1 MIPETHSHTKADAA
15 RVAEDPP
22 SGEES
27 RFALLAIFFLVGGAQ
42 LALGMWLNSRGFLWN
57 DALSRASSA
66 LMALYGTD
74 PHLAAIGFVW
84 MPLPTLVEMAWTPLY
99 LLWPGVVSSGFS
111 STLTTAVAGGSI
123 AALLLYASRK
133 FGLPSYW
140 GWVFALVVSSNPM
153 ILLFASNGMSEGVAA
168 PFLIGSV
175 CFLTLFWHTG
185 QRRYVAAASVA
196 LALGFASLY
205 QAVPFGGAVFAAM
218 TLGIFLKSETAPSI
232 PQGRWR
238 AVEGLGILFLVPSA
252 YVGLLWVGANWTIMG
267 DPLFFAHSQYS
278 NEGVI
283 EGFQGTRLAAR
294 AAGDLPLTIRYI
306 AVRTAPFLIPIL
318 ALFVVRVLD
327 RRVRN
332 VNTFSL
338 LLLALSVPVGM
349 MLPQTYSGGSF
360 GWLRYFMYPL
370 FVAAGWGLYEIARSH
385 RKKLALGLVLCGWV
399 LAVPAILGLMS
410 NPSTGSDEHYIVK
423 GVREGSNF
431 TQVGFPNDIG
441 ANSGVARYVRRN
453 TMPEGNIVAV
463 DAVYGWAIAA
473 QMPREDLG
481 SLLILTPDRRFKA
494 ALQNPDKYHVS
505 YLLVP
510 DPSRRSN
517 DLVNDAYPRL
527 WKGDE
532 RGFELVKSFPRS
544 NQGWKLY
551 RWTGQKR

>member
-1 MIPETHSHTKADAA
+1 MIPETYRHAKADAA
-15 RVAEDPP
+15 RVADDRP
-22 SGEES
+22 SGEER
-27 RFALLAIFFLVGGAQ
+27 RFALPAIFFLVGGAQ
-42 LALGMWLNSRGFLWN
+42 LAFGMWLNSLGFLWN
-57 DALSRASSA
+57 DALSRASNA

-111 STLTTAVAGGSI
+111 STLTTAAAGGST

-133 FGLPSYW
+133 FGLPSLS
-140 GWVFALVVSSNPM
+140 GWVFALVVSLNPM
-153 ILLFASNGMSEGVAA
+153 ILLFATNGMSEGVAA

-196 LALGFASLY
+196 LALSFASLY
-205 QAVPFGGAVFAAM
+205 QAMPFGGAVFAAM
-218 TLGIFLKSETAPSI
+218 VLSILLKSETTPST

-283 EGFQGTRLAAR
+283 EGYQGTRLATR
-294 AAGDLPLTIRYI
+294 AAGDLTLTLQYI
-306 AVRTAPFLIPIL
+306 AKRTAPFLIPIL
-318 ALFVVRVLD
+318 ALLLVRLLD
-327 RRVRN
+327 GRLRN
-332 VNTFSL
+332 VNTLSL

-349 MLPQTYSGGSF
+349 MAPQVYSGGSF

-370 FVAAGWGLYEIARSH
+370 FVAAGWGLYEIAKSRG
-385 RKKLALGLVLCGWV
+385 KKLALGLVLFGWV
-399 LAVPAILGLMS
+399 LAFPAILGLMS
-410 NPSTGSDEHYIVK
+410 NPSTGSDEHYIVT
-423 GVREGSNF
+423 GLRNGSNF
-431 TQVGFPNDIG
+431 TEVGFPNDIG
-441 ANSGVARYVRRN
+441 ANSGVARYLRRN
-453 TMPEGNIVAV
+453 IMPEGSIVAV
-463 DAVYGWAIAA
+463 DAVYGWSIAA

-481 SLLILTPDRRFKA
+481 NLLILTPDRHFKA
-494 ALQNPDKYHVS
+494 ALHNPRKYNVS

-510 DPSRRSN
+510 DPSRGSH

-532 RGFELVKSFPRS
+532 PGFELVKSFPRTS
-544 NQGWKLY
+544 QGWKLY
-551 RWTGQKR
+551 RRTG